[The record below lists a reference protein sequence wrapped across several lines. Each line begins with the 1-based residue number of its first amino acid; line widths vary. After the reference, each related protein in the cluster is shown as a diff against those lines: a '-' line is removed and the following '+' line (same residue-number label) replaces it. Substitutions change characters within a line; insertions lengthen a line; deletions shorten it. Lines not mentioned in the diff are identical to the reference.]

1 MDGRRLEESLRA
13 MGRVGA
19 SPSGGVTRLALSDA
33 DREARGL
40 LVSWCRGEGLDVGVD
55 AVGNIFAVRG
65 GALDSEPV
73 VMGSHIDTV
82 RDAGIFDGALGVL
95 GALEVVRTLN
105 VNGVETRRPVAVA
118 AFTNEEGARFQPDMM
133 GSMVLAGKLGLEE
146 AYASKDDG
154 GATVGQE
161 LARIGYRGEDRLT
174 PSSYLELHVEQG
186 PVLHSEGLD
195 IGAVEGVQGI
205 AWWHGR
211 YTGQANHAGTTPIGL
226 RRDALLG
233 ASDLNVRLRALA
245 EELGRGSVAT
255 MGRLRPSPDV
265 INVVPGAA
273 EFTVDFRQYDPRLF
287 NEGEARV
294 EALVREVAESH
305 GLDWSLRQS
314 ADAQP
319 IRFDEA
325 MVGLVESKAGAL
337 GLSCR
342 RMPSGAGHDAQF
354 MSYVCP
360 TAMIFVPSVGG
371 LSHCKEEETSPEDCA
386 NGAQV
391 LLDCVLEL
399 AC

>member
-1 MDGRRLEESLRA
+1 VRRGRE
-13 MGRVGA
+13 
-19 SPSGGVTRLALSDA
+19 DH
-33 DREARGL
+33 
-40 LVSWCRGEGLDVGVD
+40 
-55 AVGNIFAVRG
+55 
-65 GALDSEPV
+65 EPV
-73 VMGSHIDTV
+73 VAGSHIDTV
-82 RDAGIFDGALGVL
+82 RSAGVFDGALGVL
-95 GALEVVRTLN
+95 GALEVLRTLDDT
-105 VNGVETRRPVAVA
+105 GVETMRPVAA
-118 AFTNEEGARFQPDMM
+118 AIFTNEEGARFQPDMM
-133 GSMVLAGKLGLEE
+133 GSMVFTGKLGLEE
-146 AYASKDDG
+146 AYASRDDG

-161 LARIGYRGEDRLT
+161 LSRIGYRGVDSLK
-174 PSSYLELHVEQG
+174 PSRYLELHVEQG

-195 IGAVEGVQGI
+195 IGVVEGVQGI

-211 YTGQANHAGTTPIGL
+211 YVGQANHAGTTPIGL

-255 MGRLRPSPDV
+255 MGRLRPAPDV
-265 INVVPGAA
+265 INVVPGCA

-287 NEGEARV
+287 KKGEHRV
-294 EALVREVAESH
+294 EALVKEVAERH
-305 GLDWSLRQS
+305 GLKWSLRQS

-319 IRFDEA
+319 VRFDES
-325 MVGLVESKAGAL
+325 MVDLVESKARAL

-360 TAMIFVPSVGG
+360 TAMIFVPSIGG
-371 LSHCKEEETSPEDCA
+371 LSHCLEEATSVADCV

-399 AC
+399 AG